1 MNDEKKSHV
10 PRIRTAAHLPPPS
23 RRVDSEALLGGGS
36 ELVIEHSGQEYR
48 LRRTRQGKLILIK

>member
-1 MNDEKKSHV
+1 MNDEKKIP
-10 PRIRTAAHLPPPS
+10 PRRERAPAAPPLPS
-23 RRVDSEALLGGGS
+23 RRVNSAALLGGAS